1 MVPPYLRRTSPLT
14 VYYHFYNVTVKY
26 PNPSNNASLS
36 PNDSYPVNRVDLF
49 YRVQYT
55 QVTISH
61 ALVFTASRRKPIL
74 DFTFNYID
82 AKLTS
87 KKENFWGHV
96 ALFPLLLHA

>member
-26 PNPSNNASLS
+26 PYPSNNASLS

-96 ALFPLLLHA
+96 ALFLLLLRA